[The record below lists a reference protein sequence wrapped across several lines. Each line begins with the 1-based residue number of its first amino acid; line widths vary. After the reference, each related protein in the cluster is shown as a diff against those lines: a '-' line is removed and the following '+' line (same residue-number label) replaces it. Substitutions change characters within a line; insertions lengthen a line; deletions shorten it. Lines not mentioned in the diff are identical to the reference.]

1 MLDVTIKYRC
11 RHLEGGEGEEG
22 EDDGRRANA
31 QGAVDNEGI
40 SQVQL
45 RSSRSQVNLLLGVLR
60 ATGLKV

>member
-11 RHLEGGEGEEG
+11 RHLEGGEG